1 MANRALIARRD
12 GDGSVEVSVGE
23 LQDSEL
29 GEGDVTVA
37 VEYSTVNYKDGL
49 AITNAAPIIQSY
61 PLVPG
66 IDLAGTVI
74 ESSSLTVSVGDRVVV
89 NGWGMGATHNGGFA
103 AKARIPSEWAIPL
116 ADSVS
121 TRHAAAIGTAGYTA
135 MLAVLALEHGGV
147 RPEDG
152 TILVTGA
159 SGGSGSVAVALL
171 ARLGYKVAASTGRPH
186 EAEYL
191 RSLGAHEIVDR
202 ATLSEPGR
210 PIGAEKWAGAI
221 DSVGST
227 TLANI
232 LAQVKYGGVVAAFGM
247 ASGNDLPASVL
258 PFILRG
264 VTLAGID
271 SVNAPRSKRE
281 EAWSRLA
288 VDLDLDRLDAMVT
301 EIGLADVPGIAGA
314 ILRGKVK
321 GRTLVDLSR

>member
-1 MANRALIARRD
+1 MASRALIAKRD
-12 GDGSVEVSVGE
+12 GDGPVEVSVGE

-29 GEGDVTVA
+29 GEGDITVA

-66 IDLAGTVI
+66 IDLAGTVV
-74 ESSSLTVSVGDRVVV
+74 ESSSSTVSVGDRVVV
-89 NGWGMGATHNGGFA
+89 NGWAMGVTHNGGFA

-116 ADSVS
+116 ADSMS

-147 RPEDG
+147 RPEHG

-171 ARLGYKVAASTGRPH
+171 ARLGYTVAASTGRPE

-232 LAQVKYGGVVAAFGM
+232 LAQIKYGGVVAAFGM
-247 ASGNDLPASVL
+247 ASGNDLPGSVL

-271 SVNAPRSKRE
+271 SVNAPRSRRE

-288 VDLDLDRLDAMVT
+288 VDLDRTMLDAMVT

-321 GRTLVDLSR
+321 GRTLVDVSR